1 MKQYYTQILKQ
12 LKPNQLLLS
21 IQNHT
26 IWYISSYR
34 AVIPAPPPPPTHTL
48 HGMALKIGTHCV
60 HVASLG
66 RFTLASAV
74 ALRFWLA
81 RLRMFTC
88 KQTDRARQADTI
100 LFIFFTI
107 PTIQIIW
114 QMRNSSRL
122 HCFQKFHCEDFTI
135 E

>member
-1 MKQYYTQILKQ
+1 MEERFLYVSNNLRAS
-12 LKPNQLLLS
+12 P
-21 IQNHT
+21 QNST
-26 IWYISSYR
+26 KLQAQNI
-34 AVIPAPPPPPTHTL
+34 
-48 HGMALKIGTHCV
+48 KIGTHCV

-100 LFIFFTI
+100 SFIFFTI